1 MRESFIL
8 QGGEDHLGERWK
20 KYYQNG
26 KFILISDDI
35 LGEIFVQNRVRKSTI
50 KNLDLLLKIQ
60 IGDLIVHRE
69 HGIGRYCQI
78 LKKRIGLIEREY
90 MEVEYR

>member
-1 MRESFIL
+1 M
-8 QGGEDHLGERWK
+8 
-20 KYYQNG
+20 
-26 KFILISDDI
+26 
-35 LGEIFVQNRVRKSTI
+35 QNRVRKSTI